1 MWAKKNKT
9 LFIGFAAVL
18 VSFVTVGCRTIGPST
33 IGEARFD
40 YTEAIS
46 SSWKKQMLLN
56 LVKIRYGDT
65 PVFLDVS
72 SIINQYALETELNGG
87 LSWNAFLPTDSQ
99 NVSVRSRYSD
109 RPTITYNPMT
119 GEKFTRSLLTPI
131 PPTSILALVQG
142 GWPVDRIL
150 QICAQ
155 SINGIDNHAGHA
167 SFSREADPDFYHL
180 MTQLKAI
187 QKRGGVGVRIE
198 KKEKDID
205 TIIFFEAEDKD
216 IQQEVA
222 KLKKLLNLNT
232 ELNEF
237 KLVYGRLPQSSNELA
252 ILSRSIMEILL
263 EMGTYID
270 VPQKDLDEGRI
281 LPVLSSTIEKEF
293 KILPL
298 IQIHSSLEKPD
309 DAYLAVQYREFWFW
323 IDDRDPRSKG
333 ILTFMLILF
342 SLAETGGPSQA
353 PLLTIPA
360 G

>member
-1 MWAKKNKT
+1 MWVKKNRT
-9 LFIGFAAVL
+9 MFIGFTAVFIC
-18 VSFVTVGCRTIGPST
+18 FVTGSCRTIGPNT
-33 IGEARFD
+33 IENARFD
-40 YTEAIS
+40 YTDAIS

-65 PVFLDVS
+65 PIFLDVS
-72 SIINQYALETELNGG
+72 SIINQYALETELHGG

-131 PPTSILALVQG
+131 PPASILALVQG

-150 QICAQ
+150 QICVQ

-180 MTQLKAI
+180 ITRLKEI

-198 KKEKDID
+198 KKEKDVD
-205 TIIFFEAEDKD
+205 TIIFFESEDKD
-216 IQQEVA
+216 IQQEVV
-222 KLKKLLNLNT
+222 KLKKLLRLNT
-232 ELNEF
+232 ESNEF
-237 KLVYGRLPQSSNELA
+237 KLVYGRLPKSSNELA

-270 VPQKDLDEGRI
+270 VPQKDLDDGRV

-293 KILPL
+293 NISPI
-298 IQIHSSLEKPD
+298 IQIHSSFEKPN
-309 DAYLAVQYREFWFW
+309 DAYLAVSYREYWFW
-323 IDDRDPRSKG
+323 VDDRDPRSKG
-333 ILTFMLILF
+333 ILTFLLILF
-342 SLAETGGPSQA
+342 SLAETSGPSQA
-353 PLLTIPA
+353 PILTIPA